1 MWLATARTIR
11 TLHDTAAQYSL
22 YHTMYVSI
30 CSSCSSKSEKHNFYT
45 VESKAYVSWLLQV
58 TRWPIRAGVVAWRL
72 MDQHNGAYSLIW
84 HEWSCRALKLVDCV
98 NTFCIYYVCRVIFY
112 VFSRISCALVVR
124 SVRRTLPMQPYAPS
138 LLDYDGAYGRFLS
151 HFSPC
156 DAYLLHYMC
165 NFIYIFHYC
174 RLVSSYLTVTLT
186 FRWVISPF

>member
-72 MDQHNGAYSLIW
+72 MDQHNGAYSLI
-84 HEWSCRALKLVDCV
+84 
-98 NTFCIYYVCRVIFY
+98 
-112 VFSRISCALVVR
+112 
-124 SVRRTLPMQPYAPS
+124 
-138 LLDYDGAYGRFLS
+138 
-151 HFSPC
+151 
-156 DAYLLHYMC
+156 
-165 NFIYIFHYC
+165 
-174 RLVSSYLTVTLT
+174 
-186 FRWVISPF
+186 